1 MKTFTQATAAC
12 QQMGGFL
19 VEPRTEEISKA
30 MRAFNFHVNL
40 WIGLRDNA
48 KNRNFLWQTNNA
60 SLSYTNW
67 DPKGRQPNNLGGNQ
81 HCVAITQNYKWD
93 DIDCGLEQEFV
104 CQPNRGE

>member
-81 HCVAITQNYKWD
+81 SCVALTNNYKWD
-93 DIDCGLEQEFV
+93 DIDCELKQEFI
-104 CQPNRGE
+104 CQPHRGE